1 MRVLQMLD
9 VAAQAEGVRLRRE
22 ATVLVRRA
30 GWIAVA
36 GVFGTAAL
44 ATAHVAAVAQL
55 VPAFGLAVA
64 AAMIAA
70 ADLVLAGIFAML
82 ARPRPDPVAEEA
94 RALRQ
99 TMLASVGARNPLRD
113 ALGFAATRAAVPLL
127 GAVVA
132 EAVAGWLKRR

>member
-1 MRVLQMLD
+1 MRMLQMLD

-22 ATVLVRRA
+22 ATSLARRT

-55 VPAFGLAVA
+55 APAYGLAA
-64 AAMIAA
+64 AAGIIAA
-70 ADLVLAGIFAML
+70 GDLVLAGLFALL
-82 ARPRPDPVAEEA
+82 ARRRPDPVAEEA

-99 TMLASVGARNPLRD
+99 TMLAAVGARNPLRD
-113 ALGFAATRAAVPLL
+113 ALGLAATKATVPLL
-127 GAVVA
+127 GAVTA
-132 EAVAGWLKRR
+132 EAVAGWLRRR

>member
-22 ATVLVRRA
+22 ATGLAKRA
-30 GWIAVA
+30 AWVAIA

-44 ATAHVAAVAQL
+44 ATVHVAAVAYL
-55 VPAFGLAVA
+55 VPDYGLAA
-64 AAMIAA
+64 AAGMIAA
-70 ADLVLAGIFAML
+70 ADLVLAGIFALL

-99 TMLASVGARNPLRD
+99 TMLAAVGARNPLRD
-113 ALGFAATRAAVPLL
+113 ALGLAATKATVPLI
-127 GAVVA
+127 GAVAA
-132 EAVAGWLKRR
+132 EAVAGWLRRR